1 MVVRK
6 ATVDDVPA
14 IHALV
19 KEFARQEA
27 MLPLSLSDVY
37 EKLRDFFVADRD
49 DTVVGCAALH
59 VVWEDLA
66 EVRSVA
72 VRDDLQGQGV
82 GRDLVL
88 ACVSEAP
95 ALGVTRV
102 FTLTYVP
109 QFFRRLGFA
118 DVEKDALPHKV
129 WSDCV
134 RCPHFPNCDEVA
146 LIAELEGEGIRSSK
160 GG

>member
-6 ATVDDVPA
+6 ACVDDVPA
-14 IHALV
+14 IQGLV
-19 KEFARQEA
+19 REFARREA

-37 EKLRDFFVADRD
+37 DKLRDFFVAELDG
-49 DTVVGCAALH
+49 TVVGCAALH

-66 EVRSVA
+66 EVRSLA
-72 VRDDLQGQGV
+72 VREDHH
-82 GRDLVL
+82 GRGIGRELVR
-88 ACVSEAP
+88 ACVDEAP
-95 ALGVTRV
+95 CLGVRRV
-102 FTLTYVP
+102 FTLTYVVE
-109 QFFRRLGFA
+109 FFRRQGFA
-118 DVEKDALPHKV
+118 EVDKDALPHKV

-146 LIAELEGEGIRSSK
+146 LIMDVAGEGPRE

>member
-6 ATVDDVPA
+6 ARVGDVPA

-27 MLPLSLSDVY
+27 MLPLSLSEVY
-37 EKLRDFFVADRD
+37 EKLRDFFVAELDGA
-49 DTVVGCAALH
+49 VVGCAALH

-72 VRDDLQGQGV
+72 VRKDLQGRGI
-82 GRDLVL
+82 GRGLVL

-95 ALGVTRV
+95 ALGVARV

-109 QFFRRLGFA
+109 DFFQRLGFA
-118 DVEKDALPHKV
+118 CVEKDALPHKV

-134 RCPHFPNCDEVA
+134 RCPHFPNCNEVS
-146 LIAELEGEGIRSSK
+146 LIADVDGEGILPSQ

>member
-6 ATVDDVPA
+6 ARVDDVPA

-49 DTVVGCAALH
+49 DVVVGCAALH

-72 VRDDLQGQGV
+72 VRSDLQGQGV

-109 QFFRRLGFA
+109 EFFQRMGFA
-118 DVEKDALPHKV
+118 EVEKDALPHKV

-146 LIAELEGEGIRSSK
+146 LIAELDGVGIRSS
-160 GG
+160 